1 MRSFLFRLKSLVN
14 YWLDAVEAHSLHSP
28 FLFNFYTKVLKQKL
42 SHPHFVLLGNIRRKL
57 QRDARIILV
66 DDLGAGSARL
76 KKNERRI
83 SDIASI
89 TASPEKYSMLYAKII
104 LHYKYKHVVELGTSI
119 GINAMYLAMAHD
131 SVQVKTYEG
140 SHEVARIARQL
151 FQENQM
157 TNIQIIEGNID
168 LSLPKY
174 LSTSQPIDFA
184 FIDANHRLEPTIRYT
199 ELLMKKVHSN
209 SVIVIDDIHYS
220 SEMEEA
226 WRAIQRHEL
235 VYTTIDLYRCGLVFF
250 NPALSKQN
258 VVLQF

>member
-1 MRSFLFRLKSLVN
+1 MN
-14 YWLDAVEAHSLHSP
+14 YWFDAVGAHSLHSP
-28 FLFNFYTKVLKQKL
+28 FLFDFYTKVLKQKP
-42 SHPHFVLLGNIRRKL
+42 SHAHFVLLGNIRRK
-57 QRDARIILV
+57 QKRDYRIIIV
-66 DDLGAGSARL
+66 DDLGAGSAHL

-83 SDIASI
+83 SDLASI
-89 TASPEKYSMLYAKII
+89 TVSPEKYSLLYAKII
-104 LHYKYKHVVELGTSI
+104 MHYKYKHVVELGTSV

-131 SVQVKTYEG
+131 SVQVKTFEG
-140 SHEVARIARQL
+140 SHEVARTARQL

-168 LSLPKY
+168 LSLPEY

-184 FIDANHRLEPTIRYT
+184 LIDANHRLDPTIRYA
-199 ELLMKKVHSN
+199 ELLMKKIHTN
-209 SVIVIDDIHYS
+209 SVIAIDDIHYS

-226 WRAIQRHEL
+226 WHAIQRHER
-235 VYTTIDLYRCGLVFF
+235 VYTTVDLYRCGLVFF